1 MYVPTP
7 NTLTPRSQLSA
18 TLQIH
23 TLANGTTV
31 IADRTAVPAVSLN
44 AWFRVGSAWEA
55 DAINGMAHFLEH
67 MIFKGTARLPEGA
80 FEQQVESRG
89 GTVNAATAQEYTHF
103 YLTTAPQDFAQ
114 LAPLQLDLVL
124 NPSLAASALER
135 ERNVVLEE
143 IRRSDDNPNRR
154 SYQQALDLCFPNL
167 PYRRPVLG
175 PMAVIEQLAPSQMQ
189 AFHQTWYRPE
199 NLTISVVGDLPI
211 ETLLATVTAALDQ
224 AEQHRIAP
232 RPDPQPEPLATL
244 TPEPSFTAIVRRDI
258 TEARLQQARLV
269 MLWRVPGL
277 RAQPET
283 YALDVLAAILG
294 QGRLSRLFQE
304 LREQRQLVYGIGVSN
319 STQQIQGTFY
329 VSAQLPAE
337 HLATVEPIIQDH
349 IRRVQAEPVT
359 ADELARIRTQ
369 VANRFVFAN
378 ERPSDRTNLYGYYY
392 SQLGSLTA
400 AFDYPERIRA
410 VTVAE
415 VQSAAQRYLNPEA
428 YGVLTVRPEG

>member
-1 MYVPTP
+1 MYASTLDS
-7 NTLTPRSQLSA
+7 LTPRSQLA
-18 TLQIH
+18 APPQIC
-23 TLANGTTV
+23 TLANGATL
-31 IADRTAVPAVSLN
+31 IADRTTVPAVSLN
-44 AWFRVGSAWEA
+44 AWFRVGSVWEA

-67 MIFKGTARLPEGA
+67 MIFKGTARLPEGV

-89 GTVNAATAQEYTHF
+89 GTLNAATSQEYTHF

-124 NPSLAASALER
+124 NPTLAASALER
-135 ERNVVLEE
+135 ERDVVLEE
-143 IRRSDDNPNRR
+143 IRRADDNPNRR
-154 SYQQALDLCFPNL
+154 TYQQALDLCFPNL

-175 PMAVIEQLAPSQMQ
+175 PTSVVEQLSRTQMQ

-199 NLTISVVGDLPI
+199 TLTISVVGDLPI
-211 ETLLATVTAALDQ
+211 ETLLTTVKDALDQ
-224 AEQHRIAP
+224 AEQYSVAP
-232 RPDPQPEPLATL
+232 RPAAQPEPLTAQ
-244 TPEPSFTAIVRRDI
+244 TPEPGFQAIVRRDL
-258 TEARLQQARLV
+258 TESRLQQARLV

-277 RAQPET
+277 RARSET

-304 LREQRQLVYGIGVSN
+304 LREQRQLVYGVGVSN
-319 STQQIQGTFY
+319 VTQQIQGAFY
-329 VSAQLPAE
+329 VSAQLASE
-337 HLATVEPIIQDH
+337 HLATVEQVIQRH
-349 IRRVQAEPVT
+349 IRRMQDEPVT
-359 ADELARIRTQ
+359 PEELARIRTQ

-378 ERPSDRTNLYGYYY
+378 ERPGDRANLYGYYY

-410 VTVAE
+410 VTAAE
-415 VQSAAQRYLNPEA
+415 VQSAAQRYLNPDA